1 MARSHITISDDL
13 YRRISEYAKIRKI
26 TFSKSVEELSNYGL
40 SYLESN
46 KNYEIEISLF
56 EKILGKQKY
65 ITLLLEQFYS
75 DMYMEAKTNPKDN
88 EGLRIIKNKM
98 FKKDFY
104 D

>member
-1 MARSHITISDDL
+1 MARVHITISDDL
-13 YRRISEYAKIRKI
+13 YKRVSDHANIRKI
-26 TFSKSVEELSNYGL
+26 TFSKAIEELSNYGL
-40 SYLESN
+40 SYLEGSN
-46 KNYEIEISLF
+46 NYEIQISLF

-98 FKKDFY
+98 FKKDY
-104 D
+104 HD

>member
-1 MARSHITISDDL
+1 MARIHITINDVSCK
-13 YRRISEYAKIRKI
+13 RINEYASIRKL
-26 TFSKSVEELSNYGL
+26 TFSKAIEELSNYGL
-40 SYLESN
+40 NRLEESN
-46 KNYEIEISLF
+46 NYEIQISLF
-56 EKILGKQKY
+56 EKLLGKQKY

-88 EGLRIIKNKM
+88 EGLRVIKNKL

>member
-1 MARSHITISDDL
+1 MARVHITISNDL
-13 YRRISEYAKIRKI
+13 YRRISEYASIRKL
-26 TFSKSVEELSNYGL
+26 TFSKAIEELSNYGL
-40 SYLESN
+40 SYLEGN
-46 KNYEIEISLF
+46 NNYEIQISLF

-98 FKKDFY
+98 FKKDY
-104 D
+104 HD

>member
-1 MARSHITISDDL
+1 MARSHITISDEL
-13 YRRISEYAKIRKI
+13 YRKISEHAIIRKI
-26 TFSKSVEELSNYGL
+26 TFSKAVEELSNYGL
-40 SYLESN
+40 NYLEDN

-88 EGLRIIKNKM
+88 EGLRVIKNKM

>member
-1 MARSHITISDDL
+1 MARSHITISDEL
-13 YRRISEYAKIRKI
+13 YRRISEHSKIRKI
-26 TFSKSVEELSNYGL
+26 TFSKAVEELSNYGL
-40 SYLESN
+40 NYLEDN

-75 DMYMEAKTNPKDN
+75 DMYIEAKTNPKDS
-88 EGLRIIKNKM
+88 EGLRVIKNKM